1 MKNTWTATENW
12 TQKTVV
18 TVTIFTENIIIRK
31 GLAMNDIST
40 QTNENAV
47 LNCYKTLM

>member
-1 MKNTWTATENW
+1 MKNTPTATENW
-12 TQKTVV
+12 TRKTVV
-18 TVTIFTENIIIRK
+18 TATVFTENIIILE

-40 QTNENAV
+40 QNNENAL